1 MPIRDRLSYILET
14 ERENLPALKKLLKA
28 QGALALLM
36 LIRKARILS
45 LYVVAFFSLL
55 MLMFTG
61 LSFLIVQYAIHAR
74 NSLALSL
81 TAGLA
86 LVIIPLIILLVL
98 FSTRSWLKAFEID
111 KLIEDLETEDE
122 ADRKETR

>member
-1 MPIRDRLSYILET
+1 MRIRDRLAYMLET
-14 ERENLPALKKLLKA
+14 ERDNIPALKKLLKA
-28 QGALALLM
+28 QAALAYLV
-36 LIRKARILS
+36 LIRKARMLS

-81 TAGLA
+81 AAGLA
-86 LVIIPLIILLVL
+86 LVIIPLILLFVM

-122 ADRKETR
+122 ADREETR